1 MQKILNLTLQI
12 AKTHV
17 FEINVVNPEEENQR
31 QLDARKLPKQGMDI
45 ELAEENFI
53 MILAEHKINDLM
65 QVRQILGRGKR
76 VKGIS
81 NGAYFTVEF
90 GRRKT
95 EDLEV
100 AEQGGRTITH

>member
-1 MQKILNLTLQI
+1 M
-12 AKTHV
+12 
-17 FEINVVNPEEENQR
+17 NPEEENQR

-95 EDLEV
+95 EDLEDQSLNKEAV
-100 AEQGGRTITH
+100 LSRTRDHLPNCQGKPE